1 MFLQLWSLT
10 RSLGSWRILVL
21 AVPGIPYQPL
31 DPVKMSKG
39 WWLIWVLRRP
49 WEPSLRGPWKCSQDI
64 LSCWQS
70 GWPTFPF
77 WSPFQVMAG
86 LIMFH
91 EKKSACCIHHLC
103 NMVVALQEETAHT
116 HMFLWCIVWTC
127 VTISLAIVL
136 HNSTTMSW
144 YSSTVCATQ
153 YYILQV
159 DSGNH
164 TFEPTVISCN
174 ICCHL
179 MLMMLVAFTPS
190 DLWLMYL
197 TFHKMMSISKT
208 KKKSRAETVPGAILH
223 QDKKE
228 GYEGTEFW
236 SPRKLQPRMFVLDDV
251 RMVQTLRQ
259 AVELP
264 TSEETTDI
272 MGKNMLTYIIYR
284 NNICI
289 ICIWKHSVY
298 CISAVYWLI
307 FGGNFGGEL
316 PFVSCQVR
324 LGFKFIPASWLFS
337 FGFAEHRCY

>member
-1 MFLQLWSLT
+1 
-10 RSLGSWRILVL
+10 
-21 AVPGIPYQPL
+21 
-31 DPVKMSKG
+31 MSKG
-39 WWLIWVLRRP
+39 WWFIWVLRRP
-49 WEPSLRGPWKCSQDI
+49 WEPSLRGPWKCSQEKKQI
-64 LSCWQS
+64 LHISCPVDNLVDQHFRF
-70 GWPTFPF
+70 GAL
-77 WSPFQVMAG
+77 FQVKAG

-91 EKKSACCIHHLC
+91 EQKSACCIHHLC
-103 NMVVALQEETAHT
+103 NMVVALFFSMCCLNMWDHITSYSFAPFNYNVMVFKYSLCHT
-116 HMFLWCIVWTC
+116 ILYPTGGFGESYVWANRDFLQHLLPLDVDDVDGLHTIRFMINVSNFFIRWCPFPR
-127 VTISLAIVL
+127 
-136 HNSTTMSW
+136 
-144 YSSTVCATQ
+144 Q
-153 YYILQV
+153 
-159 DSGNH
+159 
-164 TFEPTVISCN
+164 
-174 ICCHL
+174 
-179 MLMMLVAFTPS
+179 
-190 DLWLMYL
+190 
-197 TFHKMMSISKT
+197 
-208 KKKSRAETVPGAILH
+208 KKSRAETVPGAILH

-272 MGKNMLTYIIYR
+272 MGKNILTYIIYR